1 MIAVTVFLLTFDH
14 IKNEAY
20 MYIVYWCEILSIA
33 VIFTMQLMGLI
44 IVSNVLWIVHIEIL
58 SITLAVIITYI
69 KNWKTNTIRE
79 FNIFISIMIISF
91 FLILDIIRYYSNN
104 STFERIRFSV
114 YGIALLLVYFSF
126 SIFHVIKENFIQN
139 TRNKIYKELAF
150 TDAMTHIN
158 NRSAFELAMEKER
171 LSVESHRYI
180 LIADLNNLK
189 HINDTYGHRFGD
201 EAIKNTARLMHEN
214 FMEIGRCYRIGGD
227 EFCVIINNTSLDIIN
242 RCLKTFHQAVN
253 DIAATTDYPY
263 SVATGYGAIDESG
276 IDNCFKAVDS
286 IMYKNK
292 IKSKKSR
299 DNQTLSDG

>member
-1 MIAVTVFLLTFDH
+1 M
-14 IKNEAY
+14 
-20 MYIVYWCEILSIA
+20 
-33 VIFTMQLMGLI
+33 
-44 IVSNVLWIVHIEIL
+44 
-58 SITLAVIITYI
+58 
-69 KNWKTNTIRE
+69 
-79 FNIFISIMIISF
+79 
-91 FLILDIIRYYSNN
+91 
-104 STFERIRFSV
+104 
-114 YGIALLLVYFSF
+114 LLVYFSF

-214 FMEIGRCYRIGGD
+214 FMEIGQCYRIGGD

-299 DNQTLSDG
+299 DSQTLSDG